1 MTERQN
7 YDRYRPSR
15 AYRASTSIAAGA
27 VKTRQLKFV
36 KIARVS
42 LHINPEPEEA
52 PPPYR
57 PVGGGSHMLRGL
69 MLRDLALLLVNR
81 SKKNV
86 YIFS

>member
-1 MTERQN
+1 MTDRQN
-7 YDRYRPSR
+7 YDRYGPSR

-52 PPPYR
+52 TPVPPGR
-57 PVGGGSHMLRGL
+57 GGEAHICSGASCYVILHCCL
-69 MLRDLALLLVNR
+69 
-81 SKKNV
+81 
-86 YIFS
+86 